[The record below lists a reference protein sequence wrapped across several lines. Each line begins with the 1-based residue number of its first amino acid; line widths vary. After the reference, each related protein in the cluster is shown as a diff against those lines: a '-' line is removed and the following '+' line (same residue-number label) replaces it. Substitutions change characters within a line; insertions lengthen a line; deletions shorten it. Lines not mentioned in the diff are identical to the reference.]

1 MPFIGNTPAQVP
13 LTSADIAD
21 GIITSAKIVDG
32 TIVNADINATSA
44 ITLNKIS
51 GNPSFRNIIING
63 DMQIAQR
70 STSVASITTSAYHTL
85 DRFGSIVSTAGTWT
99 QSQSTDVPTGQGFT
113 SSLKMD
119 CTTANASL
127 SASSQLGIYQ
137 TVEAQNCQYLKYG
150 TANAQSLTI
159 SFWVKSNKTGTYI
172 VWFTQADDSR
182 QNAKSYTIDVANTWE
197 KKTLTIS
204 GDTVGVIDN
213 DNGEGLQIRFILAS
227 GTDFTSGTSPNGTW
241 EALTNVNRYVG
252 QTVNLA
258 DNTVNEWYITG
269 VQLEAGTSATD
280 FEFLPIDVDLARC
293 QRYFEIFYLQDYS
306 VVGQAYSTSAV
317 IAPVKFAVQKRATP
331 TATLPAVG
339 ITGGTIIFTA
349 SNAGN
354 PSTTSGSIAAGE
366 LNVSKLTLNGTGF
379 TSSYTAGNVSLLYS
393 SGGSQIKIDS
403 EL

>member
-1 MPFIGNTPAQVP
+1 MGYVGVKPSAVP
-13 LTSADIAD
+13 LTSADITD
-21 GIITSAKIVDG
+21 GI
-32 TIVNADINATSA
+32 IVNADISSTAG

-51 GNPSFRNIIING
+51 GNPNFRNIVING
-63 DMQIAQR
+63 DMQVAQR
-70 STSVASITTSAYHTL
+70 STSVASITTSAYYTL

-99 QSQSTDVPTGQGFT
+99 QSQSTDVPTGQGFS

-172 VWFTQADDSR
+172 VWFVQADDSR

-204 GDTVGVIDN
+204 GDTTGVIDN

-269 VQLEAGTSATD
+269 VQLEVGTSATD
-280 FEFLPIDVDLARC
+280 FEFLPIDVSLGRC
-293 QRYFEIFYLQDYS
+293 QRYFELIYLDEFVS
-306 VVGQAYSTSAV
+306 CGQAHTTSAV
-317 IAPVKFAVQKRATP
+317 KADLNYLTQKRANPTITLP
-331 TATLPAVG
+331 TTGTATGNVNFLASDVNYPA
-339 ITGGTIIFTA
+339 TTGTIT
-349 SNAGN
+349 
-354 PSTTSGSIAAGE
+354 
-366 LNVSKLTLNGTGF
+366 VSDITVSRFHLAGTGF
-379 TSSYTAGNVSLLYS
+379 TSSFTAGNASYFYS
-393 SGGSQIKIDS
+393 SSTSQIKIDS